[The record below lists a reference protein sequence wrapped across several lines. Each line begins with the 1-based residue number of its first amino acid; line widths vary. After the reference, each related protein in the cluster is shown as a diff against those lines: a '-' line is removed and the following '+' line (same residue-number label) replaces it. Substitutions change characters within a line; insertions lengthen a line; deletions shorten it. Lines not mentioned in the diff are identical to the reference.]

1 MIDVSIVVAV
11 FNEEESLPP
20 LCEQLDRVMRG
31 LGKRYEIILVD
42 DGSRDRSW
50 EVMLEMAARHPC
62 LRLIRFRRNF
72 GQTPALAAGFDAAE
86 GEVVVTLD
94 ADLQNDPADIPMLLD
109 HIAGGVDV
117 VSGWRKDR
125 QDRFLDRKL
134 PSMIANGLIS
144 RITGVHL
151 HDYGCSLK
159 AYRRDIIKNLKL
171 YGEMHRF
178 VPALASWV
186 GGRIDEVPVRHHARK
201 FGKSKYGISRT
212 FRVVLDLMTVKF
224 LLQYSTRPIQIFG
237 KTGLRF
243 GAVALAM
250 LALVAADWV
259 AGTTGAYGADGWL
272 GGLGIGTHTY
282 LHKRPFWVITPLV
295 FFGFC
300 LQFITLGLMAEL
312 QTRTYHESQNKP
324 IYVIRETA
332 QSKRME

>member
-1 MIDVSIVVAV
+1 MLDVSIVVAI

-31 LGKRYEIILVD
+31 LNKAYEIILVD
-42 DGSRDRSW
+42 DGSKDASW
-50 EVMLEMAARHPC
+50 TVMLKMADRYPG

-72 GQTPALAAGFDAAE
+72 GQTPAIAAGFDAAE

-94 ADLQNDPADIPMLLD
+94 ADLQNDPADIPMMLD
-109 HIAGGVDV
+109 HIAAGVDV

-134 PSMIANGLIS
+134 PSMLANGLIS
-144 RITGVHL
+144 KITGVHL

-159 AYRRDIIKNLKL
+159 AYRRDIVKNLKL

-186 GGRIDEVPVRHHARK
+186 GGTIDEVPVTHHARK
-201 FGKSKYGISRT
+201 FGTSKYGISRT
-212 FRVVLDLMTVKF
+212 LRVVLDLMTVKF

-243 GAVALAM
+243 GAVAFLM
-250 LALVAADWV
+250 LALVLGDWI

-272 GGLGIGTHTY
+272 GFLGIDAHTY

-295 FFGFC
+295 FMGFC
-300 LQFITLGLMAEL
+300 LQFITLGLMAEI

-324 IYVIRETA
+324 VYVIRETA
-332 QSKRME
+332 RSKAQ

>member
-11 FNEEESLPP
+11 YNEEESLPP
-20 LCEQLDRVMRG
+20 LVEQLHNVLSG

-42 DGSRDRSW
+42 DGSKDRSW
-50 EVMLEMAARHPC
+50 EVMLEQAGRYPC

-72 GQTPALAAGFDAAE
+72 GQTPAMAAGFDAAE
-86 GEVVVTLD
+86 GEVVITLD
-94 ADLQNDPADIPMLLD
+94 ADLQNDPADIPMLLERID
-109 HIAGGVDV
+109 SGFDV

-159 AYRRDIIKNLKL
+159 AYRRDIVKNLKL

-224 LLQYSTRPIQIFG
+224 LLHYSTRPIQIFG

-332 QSKRME
+332 QSKKMG

>member
-11 FNEEESLPP
+11 YNEEESLPP
-20 LCEQLDRVMRG
+20 LVEQLHNVLSG

-42 DGSRDRSW
+42 DGSKDRSW
-50 EVMLEMAARHPC
+50 EVMLEQAGRYPC

-72 GQTPALAAGFDAAE
+72 GQTPAMAAGFDAAE
-86 GEVVVTLD
+86 GEVVITLD
-94 ADLQNDPADIPMLLD
+94 ADLQNDPADIPMLLERID
-109 HIAGGVDV
+109 SGFDV

-159 AYRRDIIKNLKL
+159 AYRRDIVKNLKL

-243 GAVALAM
+243 GAGSLIM
-250 LALVAADWV
+250 LVLVAFDWI
-259 AGTTGAYGADGWL
+259 AGTTGAYGAQGWL
-272 GGLGIGTHTY
+272 GGLGFTEHTY
-282 LHKRPFWVITPLV
+282 LHKRPFWVITPWV

-332 QSKRME
+332 QSKKMG

>member
-1 MIDVSIVVAV
+1 MLDVSIVVAV
-11 FNEEESLPP
+11 YNEEESLPP

-31 LGKRYEIILVD
+31 LKKRYEIILVD
-42 DGSRDRSW
+42 DGSRDDSW
-50 EVMLEMAARHPC
+50 PVMLRLAQQIPC

-72 GQTPALAAGFDAAE
+72 GQTPAIAAGFDAAE
-86 GEVVVTLD
+86 GEVVITLD
-94 ADLQNDPADIPMLLD
+94 ADMQNDPADIPMLLD
-109 HIAGGVDV
+109 RIASGVDV

-134 PSMIANGLIS
+134 PSMLANALIS

-186 GGRIDEVPVRHHARK
+186 GGKIEEVPVRHHARR
-201 FGKSKYGISRT
+201 FGTSKYGISRT
-212 FRVVLDLMTVKF
+212 LRVVLDLMTVKF
-224 LLQYSTRPIQIFG
+224 ILQYSTRPIQIFG
-237 KTGLRF
+237 RIGLKF
-243 GAVALAM
+243 GALALLM
-250 LALVAADWV
+250 LALVAADWL
-259 AGTTGAYGADGWL
+259 AGTSGAYGGEGWL
-272 GGLGIGTHTY
+272 GVLNITEHTY

-295 FFGFC
+295 FLGFC
-300 LQFITLGLMAEL
+300 LQFITLGLMAEI

-324 IYVIRETA
+324 VYVIRETA
-332 QSKRME
+332 RSKE

>member
-1 MIDVSIVVAV
+1 
-11 FNEEESLPP
+11 
-20 LCEQLDRVMRG
+20 
-31 LGKRYEIILVD
+31 
-42 DGSRDRSW
+42 
-50 EVMLEMAARHPC
+50 
-62 LRLIRFRRNF
+62 
-72 GQTPALAAGFDAAE
+72 
-86 GEVVVTLD
+86 
-94 ADLQNDPADIPMLLD
+94 
-109 HIAGGVDV
+109 
-117 VSGWRKDR
+117 
-125 QDRFLDRKL
+125 
-134 PSMIANGLIS
+134 
-144 RITGVHL
+144 VHL

-259 AGTTGAYGADGWL
+259 AGMTGAYGADSWL
-272 GGLGIGTHTY
+272 GGIGAHTY

-332 QSKRME
+332 QSKRIE

>member
-1 MIDVSIVVAV
+1 MVDVSIVVAV
-11 FNEEESLPP
+11 YNEEESLPP
-20 LCEQLDRVMRG
+20 LVEQLHNVLSG

-42 DGSRDRSW
+42 DGSKDRSW
-50 EVMLEMAARHPC
+50 EVMLEQAGRYPC

-72 GQTPALAAGFDAAE
+72 GQTPAMAAGFDAAE
-86 GEVVVTLD
+86 GEGVVTLD

-134 PSMIANGLIS
+134 PSMLANGLIS

-159 AYRRDIIKNLKL
+159 AYRHDIIKNLKL

-201 FGKSKYGISRT
+201 FGQSKYGISRT

-224 LLQYSTRPIQIFG
+224 LLHYSTRPIQIFG